1 MMHMSEIPTK
11 QANSMEGIW
20 DILSNPLIEVILP
33 DDCLF
38 TDNLAVVPAAE
49 TIVPKGETILYKVY
63 PDYALFIRKGVS
75 GNIVIGRY

>member
-1 MMHMSEIPTK
+1 MMHMSEIPLK
-11 QANSMEGIW
+11 QANSMEEIR
-20 DILSNPLIEVILP
+20 DILSNPLVEVTLP

-38 TDNLAVVPAAE
+38 TDNLAVVPCSE

-63 PDYALFIRKGVS
+63 PDYALFLRKGVS